1 MRLRHAMLSSAL
13 QQNATLLLLFGT
25 GVVIAHL
32 LTPREAGSYS
42 VAMATCNVVV
52 ALRDTAIGSY
62 VVSAPQLDDAVLRA
76 AFGLNLAIAACLAI
90 GFIGLSFPLAN
101 FYQDP
106 DLGVALRIVAFGQLG
121 PAAAFPATVR
131 LMRAMRFGA
140 LLAIGLA
147 AAASQSLVSITLAV
161 RGHGAA
167 ALAWGYLASSVVMAV
182 MTMACQPD
190 AIRIRPT
197 LAGSGRLFAFGGWM
211 SATILVGSTATS
223 APELMIGQAL
233 GLANAALFLRAQ
245 NLIGVVRHGLFGM
258 MRPVLPNLGMREL
271 EGASLAPIYLRIVES
286 VTGLAWPA
294 YAVLAIWAEPLV
306 RTVYGEAWSAAG
318 AMMMPI
324 AIAHGLTLSVTPHF
338 DILIVKRRQKLLFIS
353 EFAHSLFT
361 ILALGIGLTVGI
373 EAVVWSLVLSSAFF
387 ATWYFIVLKSV
398 IDFAPGALFKAWS
411 RSLTLTFIA
420 IPVPLAFRHFGAQGS
435 VDVILGF
442 VASSAITALIWI
454 AGAMFIRHELALH
467 IGPPLKEALAAL
479 TFRLFPRFLAA
490 AKKSID
496 R

>member
-1 MRLRHAMLSSAL
+1 MRLRHAMLNSAL

-42 VAMATCNVVV
+42 VAMAICNVVV
-52 ALRDTAIGSY
+52 ALKDTAIGSY

-76 AFGLNLAIAACLAI
+76 AFGLSLAIAACLAI

-106 DLGVALRIVAFGQLG
+106 ALGVALRIVAFGQLG
-121 PAAAFPATVR
+121 PAAVFPATVR

-147 AAASQSLVSITLAV
+147 AAATQSLVSITLAV

-167 ALAWGYLASSVVMAV
+167 ALAWGYLASSVVMAI

-245 NLIGVVRHGLFGM
+245 NLIGVVRHSLFGM

-286 VTGLAWPA
+286 VTGLSWPA

-306 RTVYGEAWSAAG
+306 RTVYGESWSAAG

-338 DILIVKRRQKLLFIS
+338 DFLIVKRRQRLLFIS
-353 EFAHSLFT
+353 ELAHSLFA

-373 EAVVWSLVLSSAFF
+373 EAAVWSLVLSSAFF

-398 IDFAPGALFKAWS
+398 IDFAPSALFKAWS

-442 VASSAITALIWI
+442 VASGAITALIWI

-467 IGPPLKEALAAL
+467 IGPPLKEALASL

-490 AKKSID
+490 AKKSIG